1 MSTNISHFVLRI
13 FANPMT
19 AGYCVPAS
27 PAMLLPAFPPPQP
40 GPGELADMRQ
50 FINRY
55 KLELERYRRNFAIVF

>member
-1 MSTNISHFVLRI
+1 
-13 FANPMT
+13 MT

-55 KLELERYRRNFAIVF
+55 KLELERYQRNFAIVF

>member
-1 MSTNISHFVLRI
+1 
-13 FANPMT
+13 MT

-40 GPGELADMRQ
+40 QHGPGELADMRQ

-55 KLELERYRRNFAIVF
+55 KLELEKYRRNFAKVF

>member
-1 MSTNISHFVLRI
+1 
-13 FANPMT
+13 MT

-40 GPGELADMRQ
+40 QPGPGELADMRQ

-55 KLELERYRRNFAIVF
+55 KLELEKYQRNFAIVF